1 MRLTGQPE
9 VIDSGNTVIFRSG
22 ADPLTSIS
30 CEPLS
35 ATVGAEVHGVHARE
49 LAHDEAVA
57 TAVLDALERYGVLV
71 FRGLRLEP
79 EDQITF
85 CQRLGEIDFVEGRHP
100 VRGIYRITLDKT
112 KNVNA
117 DYLKGTFHWHMD
129 GCTPL
134 HGEPPQKATLLTA
147 LAVAS
152 SGGET
157 EFASTYAGYEAL
169 GEVEKEQAQARRVVH
184 SLEASQRSVW
194 PDPSPAQIERWRSR
208 PTSTH
213 PLVWTHRS
221 GRRSLVVGVHADYVV
236 GMDPDDGRAYLQELL
251 EDATAPERVYRHQW
265 QVGDTVIWDNTGM
278 VHRVSPYESD
288 SPRELLRTT
297 VFGDEPIQ

>member
-1 MRLTGQPE
+1 M
-9 VIDSGNTVIFRSG
+9 
-22 ADPLTSIS
+22 TSVT
-30 CEPLS
+30 CEPL
-35 ATVGAEVHGVHARE
+35 AAGVGAEVQGVDARDV
-49 LAHDEAVA
+49 AHHEAVA
-57 TAVLDALERYGVLV
+57 SAVFEALEQYGVLV
-71 FRGLRLEP
+71 FRGLYLEP

-85 CQRLGEIDFVEGRHP
+85 CRRLGEIDYEDGHHP
-100 VRGIYRITLDKT
+100 VRGIYRVTLDKT
-112 KNVNA
+112 KNASA

-134 HGEPPQKATLLTA
+134 HGEPPQKATMLTSV
-147 LAVAS
+147 AVAS

-157 EFASTYAGYEAL
+157 QFASTYAGYEGLAP
-169 GEVEKEQAQARRVVH
+169 EEKQQADVLRVVH

-194 PDPSPAQIERWRSR
+194 PDPSSEQLARWRSR

-213 PLVWTHRS
+213 PLVWRHRT

-236 GMDPDDGRAYLQELL
+236 GMDRDEGRALLEALL
-251 EDATAPERVYRHQW
+251 EDATAPERVYRHEW
-265 QVGDTVIWDNTGM
+265 RVGDSVIWDNTGM
-278 VHRVSPYESD
+278 VHRVSPYASD